1 MAWNVRHLSSVLAS
15 RLRLRDAPGVPNR
28 LVDPSWGDGFPVGV
42 PPRLTPRPQNAGAS
56 IDMADAASDGQ
67 LTYGWFPVEHVDG
80 RSYRWAGERTAA
92 LLTLNVP
99 AKRLSLDYA
108 HVPVDIGGVEVGI
121 RRLGSSDPLRTV
133 WSTCLRWQ
141 YIARSVENHP
151 LALEVGDYEVV
162 FSAANGW
169 TDPPH
174 ETRLLGFA
182 LARISVHESFEIA
195 SGGLD
200 MAAPTVEE
208 QLICGWFEA
217 EESAGRSYRW
227 AAAHAEAIVRV
238 AQNASNAS
246 LSYRFPPGPTGGLN
260 ITVRPV
266 GSGEVQWST
275 RIAWRAE
282 EWHEQTLPLRLAAGD
297 YVVAFDTEST
307 WSNPGR
313 EDRDLPPE
321 NRSLGFALS
330 SLSLGVA

>member
-1 MAWNVRHLSSVLAS
+1 M
-15 RLRLRDAPGVPNR
+15 
-28 LVDPSWGDGFPVGV
+28 
-42 PPRLTPRPQNAGAS
+42 
-56 IDMADAASDGQ
+56 
-67 LTYGWFPVEHVDG
+67 
-80 RSYRWAGERTAA
+80 
-92 LLTLNVP
+92 
-99 AKRLSLDYA
+99 
-108 HVPVDIGGVEVGI
+108 
-121 RRLGSSDPLRTV
+121 
-133 WSTCLRWQ
+133 
-141 YIARSVENHP
+141 
-151 LALEVGDYEVV
+151 
-162 FSAANGW
+162 
-169 TDPPH
+169 
-174 ETRLLGFA
+174 
-182 LARISVHESFEIA
+182 
-195 SGGLD
+195 
-200 MAAPTVEE
+200 
-208 QLICGWFEA
+208 
-217 EESAGRSYRW
+217 
-227 AAAHAEAIVRV
+227 RV